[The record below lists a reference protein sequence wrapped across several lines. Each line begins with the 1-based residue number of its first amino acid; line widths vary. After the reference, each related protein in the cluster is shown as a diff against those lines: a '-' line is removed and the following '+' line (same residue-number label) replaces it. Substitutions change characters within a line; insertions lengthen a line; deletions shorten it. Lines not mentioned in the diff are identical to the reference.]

1 MCVLI
6 CLVRASYPDAPNYCL
21 PIQPISQDGVVQPR
35 PEVIQGHPG
44 KTGPRGPIG
53 PKGSQGLPGNC
64 GCNPSELEQ
73 LRVEMQRMN
82 GILLE
87 YFSIVVGL
95 DLTELLRIRL
105 KFKITIAKNSKQ
117 ITAKIIAVYVGWRKG
132 YFR

>member
-73 LRVEMQRMN
+73 LSVEMQRMI
-82 GILLE
+82 GKLLE
-87 YFSIVVGL
+87 CFSIIVGL
-95 DLTELLRIRL
+95 DLLISLGGILLRQL
-105 KFKITIAKNSKQ
+105 KKTWCRNWWVCGLISTDQ
-117 ITAKIIAVYVGWRKG
+117 I
-132 YFR
+132 